1 MIRILGVG
9 IAPQMLY
16 YMPDMT
22 AGKALA
28 ATGLTPGGFEISVN
42 GRRGTSDTPLE
53 PGSTVALQ
61 PRAFNG

>member
-1 MIRILGVG
+1 MIRILGLG
-9 IAPQMLY
+9 ITPQMLN

-22 AGKALA
+22 AGQALA
-28 ATGLTPGGFEISVN
+28 AKGLASGGHEISVN
-42 GRRGTSDTPLE
+42 GRRGNLNTPLE